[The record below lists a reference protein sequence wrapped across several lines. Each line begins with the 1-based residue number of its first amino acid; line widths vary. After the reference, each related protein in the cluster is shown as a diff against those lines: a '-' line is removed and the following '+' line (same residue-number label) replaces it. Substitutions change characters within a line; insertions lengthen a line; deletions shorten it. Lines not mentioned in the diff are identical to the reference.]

1 MDLSSIPKPAL
12 IVASLT
18 GLGAIA
24 GGTFAM
30 VQPTQP
36 PDPIVVNSTVSP
48 ATTTPTTPP
57 TMPPTI
63 AGKPPSGT
71 KAVPT
76 KAQSSPSIE
85 VDDSGTG
92 TGTGTAGE
100 SSQSQGTSG
109 SSGSSTTVEARPV
122 KASRVVEN
130 CTVTMARVED
140 PNPPVNIRSKPDTM
154 STDTI
159 ITTAKNGT
167 YLTVVD
173 EKNDW
178 FKISTPQ
185 KGWIAKR
192 LTAYGC
198 NRKTER
204 VNFGSND
211 TTTVLTDEFI
221 GAGSHDYRLRLSKG
235 QKVRMFAQNGP
246 LPTIVAPNGQ
256 TLHTMTDEKTDV
268 WSGTLAESG
277 DYRVIFDSNFKGYKY
292 VTEIE
297 ARS

>member
-12 IVASLT
+12 IIASLT

-36 PDPIVVNSTVSP
+36 PDPIAIHSTPSP
-48 ATTTPTTPP
+48 AATTPAKSATTRTQPANTTNPSQGDAKSSIDGNPDGKVTSPIEEEPP
-57 TMPPTI
+57 TVK
-63 AGKPPSGT
+63 GS
-71 KAVPT
+71 V
-76 KAQSSPSIE
+76 QNSI
-85 VDDSGTG
+85 
-92 TGTGTAGE
+92 
-100 SSQSQGTSG
+100 
-109 SSGSSTTVEARPV
+109 
-122 KASRVVEN
+122 KASRVIEN
-130 CTVTMARVED
+130 CKITMARVED
-140 PNPPVNIRSKPDTM
+140 PNPPVNIRSKPDT
-154 STDTI
+154 TI
-159 ITTAKNGT
+159 PETILTTAKNGT
-167 YLTVVD
+167 YLTIVD

-198 NRKTER
+198 NQKTER

-211 TTTVLTDEFI
+211 TATVLTDKFI
-221 GAGSHDYRLRLSKG
+221 GTGSHDYRLRLSKG
-235 QKVRMFAQNGP
+235 QKLRVSAQDGP
-246 LPTIVAPNGQ
+246 LPTILAPNGQ
-256 TLHTMTDEKTDV
+256 ALHTMTDEKAAV
-268 WSGTLAESG
+268 WSGTLSESG

-292 VTEIE
+292 ATAIE